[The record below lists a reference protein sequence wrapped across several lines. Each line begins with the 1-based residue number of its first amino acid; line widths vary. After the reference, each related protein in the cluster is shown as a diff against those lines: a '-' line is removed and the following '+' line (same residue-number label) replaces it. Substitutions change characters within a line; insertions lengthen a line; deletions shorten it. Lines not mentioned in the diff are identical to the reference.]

1 MTDQDRIEA
10 FIKAHPKLDRIELLF
25 PDMNGVMRGKWLPG
39 DAARKLLGDG
49 IRLPM
54 STYALDIFGE
64 DVDETQ
70 LAAPI
75 GDPDGIA
82 RPVLNTLK
90 PIPWSEDAA
99 QVLMTMQEPN
109 GSGCL
114 YDPRTRL
121 AAQVERLER
130 MGITPV
136 VATEL
141 EFYVF
146 QAGGRAGDAPMP
158 PPGLEGAQVYDL
170 AATTALEPML
180 DDILEFCDIQDIP
193 ADTLI
198 AEFGPGQFE
207 INFNHIPDAMA
218 AADHAMLFKRLV
230 KAAARKHGV
239 AATFM
244 AKPYGDPP
252 GSGMHVHVSLLDK
265 EGRNIFAAKDGLAS
279 PLNHA
284 IGGLLG
290 SMRELQ
296 AVFAPHA
303 NSYRRFQPGSYAPM
317 ALTWGLDHRGVAVR
331 VPATS
336 GAGARLEHRICGA
349 DVNPYLAL
357 AAILG
362 GIAHGLENELS
373 AGPALTDG
381 DGSDGERL
389 HHDWTSAL
397 DEFEGS
403 ALARSIYS
411 DEYVRVYTA
420 CRRAEVAKLATMISD
435 AEYKTYLHKL

>member
-10 FIKAHPKLDRIELLF
+10 FISANPKLDRIELLF

-70 LAAPI
+70 LAAAI

-82 RPVLNTLK
+82 RPILHTLK

-99 QVLMTMQEPN
+99 QVMMTLEEP
-109 GSGCL
+109 SGAGCI

-121 AAQVERLER
+121 ASQVARLEAL
-130 MGITPV
+130 GVTPV

-146 QAGGRAGDAPMP
+146 QTGGRPGDAPVP
-158 PPGLEGAQVYDL
+158 PPGLEGAQVYEL

-180 DDILEFCDIQDIP
+180 DDILEFCDIQSIP

-230 KAAARKHGV
+230 KAAARKHDV

-252 GSGMHVHVSLLDK
+252 GSGMHVHVSLLDA
-265 EGRNIFAAKDGLAS
+265 EGRNIFAADSGVAAS
-279 PLNHA
+279 LNHA

-336 GAGARLEHRICGA
+336 GVGARLEHRISGA

-362 GIAHGLENELS
+362 GIAHGLETKS
-373 AGPALTDG
+373 DAGQPLTNG
-381 DGSDGERL
+381 DGSEGERL

-403 ALARSIYS
+403 AIACGVYGE
-411 DEYVRVYTA
+411 EYVRVYTA

>member
-1 MTDQDRIEA
+1 MTDQEKIDA
-10 FIKAHPKLDRIELLF
+10 FISAHPKLDRIELLF

-39 DAARKLLGDG
+39 DSARKLLSDG

-64 DVDETQ
+64 DVEATQ

-82 RPVLNTLK
+82 TPVLNTLK

-99 QVLMTMQEPN
+99 QIIMTLREPN
-109 GSGCL
+109 GDDCI
-114 YDPRTRL
+114 YDPRSRL
-121 AAQVERLER
+121 ASQVARLKAL
-130 MGITPV
+130 GITPV

-141 EFYVF
+141 EFYIF
-146 QAGGRAGDAPMP
+146 QAEGRAGDAPLP

-170 AATTALEPML
+170 AATTTLEPML
-180 DDILEFCDIQDIP
+180 DDILEFCDVQDIP

-218 AADHAMLFKRLV
+218 AADHAMSFKRLV
-230 KAAARKHGV
+230 KAAARKHNL

-252 GSGMHVHVSLLDK
+252 GSGMHVHVSLLDGD
-265 EGRNIFAAKDGLAS
+265 GRNIFSADEGIAI
-279 PLNHA
+279 PLKHA

-317 ALTWGLDHRGVAVR
+317 ALTWGMDHRGVALR

-336 GAGARLEHRICGA
+336 GAAARLEHRICGA

-362 GIAHGLENELS
+362 GIAHGLGTKAE
-373 AGPALTDG
+373 AGPMLTAG
-381 DGSDGERL
+381 DGSEGERL
-389 HHDWTSAL
+389 HHDWTNAL
-397 DEFEGS
+397 DEFEAS
-403 ALARSIYS
+403 PCAS
-411 DEYVRVYTA
+411 DIFGAEYVRVYTA
-420 CRRAEVAKLATMISD
+420 CRRHEISRLSTMITD

>member
-1 MTDQDRIEA
+1 MTDQETIDA
-10 FIKAHPKLDRIELLF
+10 FISAHPKLDRIELLF

-39 DAARKLLGDG
+39 DSARKLLSGG

-64 DVDETQ
+64 DVEATQ

-82 RPVLNTLK
+82 TPVLNTLK

-99 QVLMTMQEPN
+99 QIIMTLREPN
-109 GSGCL
+109 GADCI
-114 YDPRTRL
+114 YDPRSRL
-121 AAQVERLER
+121 ASQVARLKAL
-130 MGITPV
+130 GITPV
-136 VATEL
+136 VASEL
-141 EFYVF
+141 EFYIF
-146 QAGGRAGDAPMP
+146 QAEGRAGDAPLP
-158 PPGLEGAQVYDL
+158 PAGLEGAQVYDL
-170 AATTALEPML
+170 AATTTLEPML
-180 DDILEFCDIQDIP
+180 DDILEFCDVQDIP

-230 KAAARKHGV
+230 KAAARKHKL

-252 GSGMHVHVSLLDK
+252 GSGMHVHVSLLDSD
-265 EGRNIFAAKDGLAS
+265 GRNIFSADEGIAI
-279 PLNHA
+279 PLKHA

-303 NSYRRFQPGSYAPM
+303 NSYRRFQPGCYAPM
-317 ALTWGLDHRGVAVR
+317 ALTWGMDHRGVALR

-336 GAGARLEHRICGA
+336 GAAARLEHRICGA

-362 GIAHGLENELS
+362 GIAHGLETKAE
-373 AGPALTDG
+373 AGPMLTAG
-381 DGSDGERL
+381 DGSEGERL
-389 HHDWTSAL
+389 HHDWTNAL
-397 DEFEGS
+397 DEFEAS
-403 ALARSIYS
+403 PRAS
-411 DEYVRVYTA
+411 DIFGTEYVRVYTA
-420 CRRAEVAKLATMISD
+420 CRRHEISRLSTMITD

>member
-1 MTDQDRIEA
+1 VTDQDRIEA

-130 MGITPV
+130 IGITPV

-265 EGRNIFAAKDGLAS
+265 EGRNVFAAEGGLAS

-317 ALTWGLDHRGVAVR
+317 ALNWGLDHRGVAVR

-362 GIAHGLENELS
+362 GIAHGLENKLS
-373 AGPALTDG
+373 SGPALTDG

>member
-130 MGITPV
+130 IGITPV

-265 EGRNIFAAKDGLAS
+265 EGRNVFAAEGGLAS

-317 ALTWGLDHRGVAVR
+317 ALNWGLDHRGVAVR

-362 GIAHGLENELS
+362 GIAHGLENKLS
-373 AGPALTDG
+373 SGPALTDG

>member
-1 MTDQDRIEA
+1 VTNQDRIEA
-10 FIKAHPKLDRIELLF
+10 FINAYPKLDRIELLF

-39 DAARKLLGDG
+39 DAVRKLLGDG

-64 DVDETQ
+64 DVEETQ

-82 RPVLNTLK
+82 RPVLDTLK

-99 QVLMTMQEPN
+99 QVLMTMEEP
-109 GSGCL
+109 GGADCI
-114 YDPRTRL
+114 YDPRTQLASQVKRL
-121 AAQVERLER
+121 KAL
-130 MGITPV
+130 GITPV

-146 QAGGRAGDAPMP
+146 QAGGRAGDAPVP

-180 DDILEFCDIQDIP
+180 DDILEFCDVQDIP

-218 AADHAMLFKRLV
+218 AADHAILFKRLV

-239 AATFM
+239 AASFM

-252 GSGMHVHVSLLDK
+252 GSGMHVHVSLLDD
-265 EGRNIFAAKDGLAS
+265 EGRNVFSSESGLAA

-317 ALTWGLDHRGVAVR
+317 ALTWGLDHRGVAAR

-336 GAGARLEHRICGA
+336 GGAARLEHRICGA

-362 GIAHGLENELS
+362 GIAQGLENKID

-381 DGSDGERL
+381 DGSEGERL

-397 DEFEGS
+397 EEFEGS
-403 ALARSIYS
+403 AIARTIYGE
-411 DEYVRVYTA
+411 EYVRVYTA
-420 CRRAEVAKLATMISD
+420 CRRAEIAKLATMISD